1 MPFIYRIRD
10 NCHFA
15 SDSLFRAIFVTSDN
29 FEFMSKPK
37 STRKASTKIKSIVWS
52 SKEDSALLTSAK
64 VASSK
69 AIRSSRAL
77 GITIKIIRNQELIE
91 ISPDKSEKVL
101 RKISKSSVD
110 LSDLKKGMIL
120 ERK

>member
-1 MPFIYRIRD
+1 MR
-10 NCHFA
+10 N
-15 SDSLFRAIFVTSDN
+15 
-29 FEFMSKPK
+29 PK
-37 STRKASTKIKSIVWS
+37 RTRKSDTKSMNVVWS
-52 SKEDSALLTSAK
+52 SKEESMLLSSAK

-91 ISPDKSEKVL
+91 VRPDKSEKVL

-110 LSDLKKGMIL
+110 LSNLKKGMIL
-120 ERK
+120 EKK